1 MRFTRGEVLLVS
13 MVFTDGSTA
22 KKRPVLVVFDGGD
35 DDVLVAPVTSHAARS
50 ARDVALSQWQQ
61 AGLRLPSIV
70 RLEKLATVEKST
82 VIRRLGRIELDDWA
96 SIKPVL
102 DRFFADI
109 LA

>member
-1 MRFTRGEVLLVS
+1 
-13 MVFTDGSTA
+13 
-22 KKRPVLVVFDGGD
+22 
-35 DDVLVAPVTSHAARS
+35 
-50 ARDVALSQWQQ
+50 
-61 AGLRLPSIV
+61 
-70 RLEKLATVEKST
+70 VEKST